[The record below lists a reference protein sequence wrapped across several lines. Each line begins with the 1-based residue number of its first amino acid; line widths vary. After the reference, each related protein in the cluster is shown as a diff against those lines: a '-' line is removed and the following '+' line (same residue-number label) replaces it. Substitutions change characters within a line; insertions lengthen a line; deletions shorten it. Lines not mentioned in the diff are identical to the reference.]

1 MSNKSTKS
9 CIELAKSK
17 PPSRTIRGVSPV
29 SAPTL
34 RKKVLLQNATS
45 TQKTTS
51 SAADTESSQR
61 AMTETSRSK
70 NPDNLHCTIIAK
82 EHVEQ
87 ENITA
92 RNPHQHDTASENNTS
107 ITMDME
113 AELDMLGICKP
124 VLRTDDD
131 WSDSDS
137 VASGGSRRSSILP
150 PAYKR
155 AGISMDLATQRANEF
170 LLSGKEALEKAGKMK
185 RECKQEVHDC
195 LQGLYETVLSLSD
208 SRSRHRLA
216 LEQERSRAAKE
227 LVRVERAH
235 NKQISDLQSLQLQK
249 FRDIQQVI
257 QETQKSVES
266 IRGWLNYEMDDPI
279 KAIYQIRQDISGIS
293 NRSTNETPNYTTVN
307 RETLPIEN
315 TMVFTNQIR
324 EVIEQIKVLSR
335 NIGDLR
341 DKMADKESIKSIT
354 LAMDELKEPQ
364 IDPNVNNIKVIKNMI
379 QELQTR
385 PQCSKSSQVISADDI
400 LTAVEPLTLKVDK
413 LSNEIRELKE
423 SGTSQWAYQN
433 NSGLGTELAIAEIK
447 ENLEHLEACNNSSM
461 MMNKT
466 TDNLNYH
473 ASKEQQAAG
482 PKRSYAEVFT
492 NPTFSL
498 VIESSDPRHTSEDVV
513 SAIKTN
519 VDVVQLG
526 VGVNKVRRARNQ
538 KVVITC
544 DTDEDRNTLQRAI
557 KNSDKKLTVSKSIT
571 KKPLLK
577 LIGVTND
584 LSNAKLEEALF
595 KQNAKLLKDVEK
607 EKTKIKVLRRIK
619 GRTSAVNNII
629 MEVSPN
635 VWKAFKG
642 QKVHVG
648 YQIVPAIDQS
658 PVIQCYRCMGFGHR
672 AKECVADKQ
681 TCGYCAEDH
690 DSRECLRSNGAP
702 SCVNCVR
709 NKIKGDYCHTA
720 YSADCPIWQKWDR
733 IARSLVAYCFFF
745 FF

>member
-1 MSNKSTKS
+1 
-9 CIELAKSK
+9 
-17 PPSRTIRGVSPV
+17 
-29 SAPTL
+29 
-34 RKKVLLQNATS
+34 
-45 TQKTTS
+45 
-51 SAADTESSQR
+51 
-61 AMTETSRSK
+61 
-70 NPDNLHCTIIAK
+70 
-82 EHVEQ
+82 
-87 ENITA
+87 
-92 RNPHQHDTASENNTS
+92 
-107 ITMDME
+107 MDME

-227 LVRVERAH
+227 LVRFERAH

-293 NRSTNETPNYTTVN
+293 TRSTNETPNYTTVN

-341 DKMADKESIKSIT
+341 DKMADKESIRSIT
-354 LAMDELKEPQ
+354 LAMDELKGPQ

-385 PQCSKSSQVISADDI
+385 PQCSKSSQ
-400 LTAVEPLTLKVDK
+400 
-413 LSNEIRELKE
+413 
-423 SGTSQWAYQN
+423 WAYQN

-447 ENLEHLEACNNSSM
+447 EKLEHLEACNNSSM

-482 PKRSYAEVFT
+482 PKRSYAEVLT

-498 VIESSDPRHTSEDVV
+498 VIESSDPRHTSEGVV

-733 IARSLVAYCFFF
+733 IARSLVAYC
-745 FF
+745 

>member
-70 NPDNLHCTIIAK
+70 SPDNLHCTIIAK

-293 NRSTNETPNYTTVN
+293 TRSTNETPNYTTVN

-341 DKMADKESIKSIT
+341 DKMADKESIRSIT
-354 LAMDELKEPQ
+354 LAMDELKGPQ

-447 ENLEHLEACNNSSM
+447 EKLEHLEACNNSST

-482 PKRSYAEVFT
+482 PKRSYAEVLT

-733 IARSLVAYCFFF
+733 IARSLVAYC
-745 FF
+745 